1 MPLDASII
9 GRGFQTK
16 SPFQQYAELAQ
27 VQGAMNQ
34 SKLANLQLQQ
44 AEAGAQKQS
53 RLQQLL
59 QQEFADPAAREGALL
74 KQGFVDE
81 SLKLGK
87 DRREGAKL
95 ENESLR
101 AKSAAEKDALETAA
115 KKIAMTTQVLSAAK
129 DPQSYM
135 QGRQFLQANGIDV
148 SGSPEQFDPAWV
160 ANSLQ
165 QGQSIQERLAQ
176 VWKQKGYDLDVSK
189 FDEAKRSNRVSEG
202 LTVRG
207 QNLTDARARE
217 RLTFEKGNAV
227 ADAGGPEQAALIKQL
242 GKPPAGYRWK
252 TDGALEPIPGGP
264 AGKASQATEGE
275 RTAATLLKR
284 LEFSEKQLEKAVTE
298 KPSAATPNIVAQG
311 LRAAG
316 ADPVA
321 NAVTSQERQRIEA
334 AQLDILDAA
343 LTLGT
348 GAAYTREQLE
358 GYRRSYFPQIN
369 DKPETVKDKAARLQN
384 VIDAAKIKAGRA
396 APQGG
401 ATGDFGAPDMS
412 AIDAEIARRRGKK

>member
-34 SKLANLQLQQ
+34 NKLADLQLQQ

-59 QQEFADPAAREGALL
+59 SMGGEPAQLEDSLRKG
-74 KQGFVDE
+74 GFLEE

-87 DRREGAKL
+87 DRREGEKL
-95 ENESLR
+95 GNESLK
-101 AKSAAEKDALETAA
+101 AKADAEKTQLEAAA
-115 KKIAMTTQVLSAAK
+115 KKIGIVTQVLSAAK
-129 DPQSYM
+129 DPQSYA
-135 QGRQFLQANGIDV
+135 QGRQFLQANGIDI
-148 SGSPEQFDPAWV
+148 SSSPEQFDPAWV
-160 ANSLQ
+160 ASK
-165 QGQSIQERLAQ
+165 IQEGQTIEQRLAQ
-176 VWKQKGYDLDVSK
+176 VWKQKGYDLDVEK
-189 FDEAKRSNRVSEG
+189 FGETKRSNRVSEG
-202 LTVRG
+202 ISAG
-207 QNLTDARARE
+207 NLGVARE
-217 RLTFEKGNAV
+217 NLGVRKKELENS
-227 ADAGGPEQAALIKQL
+227 GGAI

-252 TDGALEPIPGGP
+252 KDAPGELEPIPGGP

-284 LEFSEKQLEKAVTE
+284 LEFSERQLEQAVSE
-298 KPSAATPNIVAQG
+298 KPSASTPNALAQG
-311 LRAAG
+311 LRAVG
-316 ADPVA
+316 AEPIA
-321 NAVTSQERQRIEA
+321 NAVSSAERQRIDA

-358 GYRRSYFPQIN
+358 GYRKSYFPQLN
-369 DKPETVKDKAARLQN
+369 DKPDTVRDKAARLQN

-396 APQGG
+396 GPQPGAKDSSTAPTP
-401 ATGDFGAPDMS
+401 ADIEALL
-412 AIDAEIARRRGKK
+412 KKYK

>member
-34 SKLANLQLQQ
+34 NKLADLQLQQ

-135 QGRQFLQANGIDV
+135 QGRQFLRANGIDV

-202 LTVRG
+202 ISAG
-207 QNLTDARARE
+207 NLGVARANLGLRQQE
-217 RLTFEKGNAV
+217 IGQALSKPFEVTGPEGTPILVQQDKQGNIKPVQGYAPKGGAEKPLTEGQAKAVAFASRMQAADKIVGNLAAKGTTTSIPGSRAGYGVGGVVNAISPAANQQLDQAKRDFINAV
-227 ADAGGPEQAALIKQL
+227 LRRES
-242 GKPPAGYRWK
+242 
-252 TDGALEPIPGGP
+252 GAVISE
-264 AGKASQATEGE
+264 S
-275 RTAATLLKR
+275 
-284 LEFSEKQLEKAVTE
+284 EFSNAEKQ
-298 KPSAATPNIVAQG
+298 
-311 LRAAG
+311 
-316 ADPVA
+316 
-321 NAVTSQERQRIEA
+321 
-334 AQLDILDAA
+334 
-343 LTLGT
+343 
-348 GAAYTREQLE
+348 
-358 GYRRSYFPQIN
+358 YFPQIG
-369 DKPETVKDKAARLQN
+369 DSAEVKRQKADNRHISLEGM
-384 VIDAAKIKAGRA
+384 KADV
-396 APQGG
+396 P
-401 ATGDFGAPDMS
+401 TG
-412 AIDAEIARRRGKK
+412 RRGQIDTIASGDKTSPTPANLQQLLDKYK